1 MKSTRRSFL
10 KGIGA
15 GVLALSLGHMG
26 FSLKEAHAYA
36 RSLKIE
42 GAKEVHSVCP
52 FCAVCCQIIAH
63 VKDGQLISTEGD
75 PDFPVNQGS
84 LCAKGASLY
93 SMYTGKHGRIMN
105 PKYRAPGSDHWEDK
119 DWEWTLNE
127 IAKRVK
133 KTRDEDM
140 IIKNEKGQ
148 TVNRLETIFWMGT
161 SHASNE
167 ECAVIQEAVK
177 GLGIVSMDHQ
187 ARV

>member
-75 PDFPVNQGS
+75 PDFPINEGS

-93 SMYTGKHGRIMN
+93 SMYTGKHGRILK
-105 PKYRAPGSDHWEDK
+105 PQYRAPGSDHWEEK
-119 DWEWTLNE
+119 DWDWTLTE
-127 IAKRVK
+127 IAKR
-133 KTRDEDM
+133 
-140 IIKNEKGQ
+140 IKNEEK
-148 TVNRLETIFWMGT
+148 VLEEGLEGY
-161 SHASNE
+161 ADYKKK
-167 ECAVIQEAVK
+167 VK
-177 GLGIVSMDHQ
+177 YRILPLIW
-187 ARV
+187 